1 MELYRCFACGKV
13 VDDKTKVEAVM
24 FFETPNSSGNPVY
37 VCQDCLSK
45 AKQGTL
51 TCESLRTLTV
61 R

>member
-1 MELYRCFACGKV
+1 MELFRCFACGKV
-13 VDDKTKVEAVM
+13 TDDETKVESVKVLEA
-24 FFETPNSSGNPVY
+24 PGSSGSLVY
-37 VCQDCLSK
+37 ICQDCLSK

>member
-13 VDDKTKVEAVM
+13 VDDKAKGEVARLYEVPGT
-24 FFETPNSSGNPVY
+24 SGSLVFI
-37 VCQDCLSK
+37 CKDCLDK

-51 TCESLRTLTV
+51 TCESLRISTM